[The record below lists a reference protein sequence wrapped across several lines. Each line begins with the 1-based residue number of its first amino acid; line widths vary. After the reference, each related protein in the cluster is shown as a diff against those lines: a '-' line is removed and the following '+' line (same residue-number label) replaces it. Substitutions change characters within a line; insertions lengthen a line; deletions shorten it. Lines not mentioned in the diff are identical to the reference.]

1 MELSS
6 VAIEGVG
13 LCGDST
19 RVGDRAFRSLVQLT
33 LDILLKKKSDD
44 CLANDEDIISVDNA
58 SLKQGYAGLVSLI
71 LEAVKMDSD
80 LSTISSMLEDCK
92 WATDRIEYF
101 FKCFQDCKP
110 EMEALLSR
118 FDLFAVLLL
127 KLTPEIRC
135 LDSLPLR
142 DYRKRSCGKL
152 SYLFCI
158 YIYIR
163 TGSSFPHI
171 VDVDWRLDYYIKNNQ
186 MEKVNKPMYLITL
199 KTEESG
205 KPQGKDVQFSCSMEQ
220 LQDLVGKLK
229 DACKSIER
237 AAVN

>member
-118 FDLFAVLLL
+118 
-127 KLTPEIRC
+127 
-135 LDSLPLR
+135 
-142 DYRKRSCGKL
+142 
-152 SYLFCI
+152 
-158 YIYIR
+158 

-205 KPQGKDVQFSCSMEQ
+205 KAQGKDVQFSCSMEQ

>member
-92 WATDRIEYF
+92 WATDRTEYF
-101 FKCFQDCKP
+101 FKCFQDCRP
-110 EMEALLSR
+110 EMEALLS
-118 FDLFAVLLL
+118 
-127 KLTPEIRC
+127 
-135 LDSLPLR
+135 
-142 DYRKRSCGKL
+142 
-152 SYLFCI
+152 
-158 YIYIR
+158 R

-199 KTEESG
+199 KTVESG